1 MIDPGCSG
9 SKTNGL
15 PEYSGIFQLINFMYL
30 NQTLW
35 SSMITANGGED
46 LYSIA
51 EKQPVLLVFLRFF
64 GCSFCR
70 EAISDISRR
79 RSYFEENGFRVV
91 FVHMAENMETADKFF
106 RKYRLYPVD
115 HIPDPEKNF
124 YRAFG
129 LGQTTTAQL
138 LTFMN
143 WMRGFQAA
151 VIEGHGGNPV
161 LNNPELGDG
170 LQMPG
175 VFVLHR
181 GEIKRSYIHRNAY
194 DRPDYEEICQ
204 L

>member
-1 MIDPGCSG
+1 
-9 SKTNGL
+9 
-15 PEYSGIFQLINFMYL
+15 
-30 NQTLW
+30 
-35 SSMITANGGED
+35 MITANGGED

-70 EAISDISRR
+70 EAISDISKRK
-79 RSYFEENGFRVV
+79 SQLESQGFRVV
-91 FVHMAENMETADKFF
+91 FVHMAENVETADKFF
-106 RKYRLYPVD
+106 RKYRLFPVD
-115 HIPDPEKNF
+115 HILDPEKNF

-129 LGQTTTAQL
+129 LGTTTTVQL
-138 LTFMN
+138 LSFMH

-161 LNNPELGDG
+161 VNSPELGDG

-175 VFVLHR
+175 VFVLHK
-181 GEIKRSYIHRNAY
+181 GEIRRSYIHRNAY

>member
-1 MIDPGCSG
+1 
-9 SKTNGL
+9 
-15 PEYSGIFQLINFMYL
+15 MYL

-51 EKQPVLLVFLRFF
+51 EKQPVLLVFLRYF

-79 RSYFEENGFRVV
+79 RSQFESQGFRVV
-91 FVHMAENMETADKFF
+91 FVHMSETAETAEKFF
-106 RKYRLYPVD
+106 RKYRLFPVD
-115 HIPDPEKNF
+115 HIKDPEKNF

-129 LGQTTTAQL
+129 LGQTTNAQL

-151 VIEGHGGNPV
+151 VIEGHGGTP
-161 LNNPELGDG
+161 LINNPDLGDG

-175 VFVLHR
+175 VFVLHK